1 MSGKMSGTGP
11 RGTAA
16 VVTGGASG
24 LGFAV
29 AARLLA
35 GGARVEI
42 WDRSEELLKDA
53 LDRLLPRGNVTI
65 AVVDVTDWAAVRD
78 AADRAGEIDVLVN
91 SAGITCPPMAIADY
105 DLRVW
110 HDVVQVDLCGTFHCC
125 RAVLPGMIS
134 RGRGRVVNIASM
146 AGKEGNP
153 GETAYSAAK
162 AGVIGLTKALG
173 KEAAASGVLVN
184 AVAPGI
190 MATPMRTSAAD
201 PALVEALLARTPAG
215 RPGELA
221 ELAEL
226 VAFVASDACSYT
238 AGFVFDFSGGRATY

>member
-1 MSGKMSGTGP
+1 MSINMNADGTAD
-11 RGTAA
+11 TAA

-24 LGFAV
+24 IGFAV
-29 AARLLA
+29 AARLLSD
-35 GGARVEI
+35 GVRVEI
-42 WDRSEELLKDA
+42 WDRSEKLLKDA
-53 LDRLLPRGNVTI
+53 FARLQLLGTVTT
-65 AVVDVTDWAAVRD
+65 AAVDVTDWAAVRD

-91 SAGITCPPMAIADY
+91 SAGITCPPMAIAEY
-105 DLRVW
+105 DVQVW
-110 HDVVQVDLCGTFHCC
+110 HNVVQVDLSGTFHCC
-125 RAVLPGMIS
+125 RAVLPGMIA

-190 MATPMRTSAAD
+190 MATPMRTSTAD

-215 RPGELA
+215 RAGELE